1 MNWLDFDFKKA
12 MRWILALTLPLVA
25 IKIQE
30 RPPYDT
36 WFDRPVS
43 FIVTST
49 QESVFN
55 LLDATKS
62 LWTLYVNLIHT
73 QKENLILKAENDV
86 LRTHQSQLQEL
97 REENNKLRSFI
108 SLKERSPMVLLAAE
122 AISSSTDL
130 RHHSLWINKGEADG
144 LKIGQAVLSE
154 ATIVGSVI
162 RLLAHKAQ
170 VLLVTDRFS
179 VVDGLVARTRA
190 RGIIEGSGGDNAVF
204 KSFEKLTDL
213 MIGDEVIS
221 TGVDQAFPK
230 GIRVAKVTDIQVDR
244 ETGLPKAILEAQYD
258 ANKLDKLF
266 IVISG
271 SDIDQGFWSEG
282 EKL

>member
-1 MNWLDFDFKKA
+1 
-12 MRWILALTLPLVA
+12 MRWILALILPLIA

-43 FIVTST
+43 FVVTSA

-55 LLDATKS
+55 LLSGTQS
-62 LWTLYVNLIHT
+62 LWTHYLNLLQT
-73 QKENLILKAENDV
+73 QKENIILKSENDV
-86 LRTHQSQLQEL
+86 LRTHHSQLQEL
-97 REENNKLRSFI
+97 RDENDKLRVLL
-108 SLKERSPMVLLAAE
+108 SLKERSPMTIIAAE
-122 AISSSTDL
+122 AISSSADL

-154 ATIVGSVI
+154 ATIIGSVI
-162 RLLAHKAQ
+162 RTLAHRAQ

-230 GIRVAKVTDIQVDR
+230 GIRVAKVIDIQVDR

-266 IVISG
+266 VVISG
-271 SDIDQGFWSEG
+271 SDIDHGFWSEG
-282 EKL
+282 KTP